1 MYLETENKEKFIFH
15 QSEKKMGIVL
25 CVFLTI
31 INIYFYIKNGQFSN
45 NSLIILLIFILLT
58 FIYPK
63 VFKPINKI
71 FSFIIL
77 FLAEYISKVLML
89 ILYFLVLF
97 PLSLISKISLFK
109 SSKDVFSTW
118 EKYKEEN
125 NDFNNQF

>member
-1 MYLETENKEKFIFH
+1 
-15 QSEKKMGIVL
+15 MGIVL